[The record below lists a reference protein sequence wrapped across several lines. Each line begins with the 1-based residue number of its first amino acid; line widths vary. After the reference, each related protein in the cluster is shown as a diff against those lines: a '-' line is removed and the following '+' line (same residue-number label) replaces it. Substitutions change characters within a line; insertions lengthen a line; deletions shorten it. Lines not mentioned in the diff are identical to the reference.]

1 MCADRVGMVV
11 GSKGLSPAERVAS
24 LSAAGAVLLGI
35 AGLAGWGLRLP
46 RLTRILPQYKAIAP
60 SVAVALVILGVILLR
75 QARGR
80 RGSVE
85 RTLAAVVAALISLFG
100 LLEIIGFFVGAD
112 LNREDALTGYLAQS
126 LSIPFETMSPVA
138 GALLFLVGAAM
149 LVLLLQPAAGE
160 SHRSLGSAA
169 GILGLASG
177 SVASVFVLGYAY
189 RTPLLYGSRA
199 IPIAATAALGS
210 LLLSIGAVA
219 TAGPSHWPLRA
230 LAGVS
235 ARARLLRT
243 FVPLTVFVVIASFIV
258 HDQADALGHLNHALL
273 ASMLGTASA
282 LTAGIVVSRVA
293 QAIGES
299 LDRAQLARQQA
310 ERALAQQE
318 RARAELAETLN
329 VEISH
334 RVKNNLTTAAGLLQ
348 MQVAGQSDPQVVGML
363 QDTIAR
369 LYAFANV
376 HEQLV
381 ATLGAEIE
389 LLGALRKIADSIQS
403 VFPRENVAVSV
414 EGGEIAC
421 PAKTATALCL
431 VVNELMTNAIKHGAP
446 GSEGQL
452 EVAVRLAREAGKLE
466 LSVWNSGNPVP
477 AGLDP
482 SKQRGMGLSLVQGLV
497 GQYRGSFA
505 LQPDNGGSLAWVV
518 LSEEVLWGSP

>member
-1 MCADRVGMVV
+1 
-11 GSKGLSPAERVAS
+11 
-24 LSAAGAVLLGI
+24 
-35 AGLAGWGLRLP
+35 
-46 RLTRILPQYKAIAP
+46 
-60 SVAVALVILGVILLR
+60 
-75 QARGR
+75 
-80 RGSVE
+80 
-85 RTLAAVVAALISLFG
+85 
-100 LLEIIGFFVGAD
+100 
-112 LNREDALTGYLAQS
+112 
-126 LSIPFETMSPVA
+126 
-138 GALLFLVGAAM
+138 
-149 LVLLLQPAAGE
+149 
-160 SHRSLGSAA
+160 
-169 GILGLASG
+169 
-177 SVASVFVLGYAY
+177 VFVLGYAY

-334 RVKNNLTTAAGLLQ
+334 RVKNNLATAAGLLQ

-505 LQPDNGGSLAWVV
+505 LQPDNGGSLARVV